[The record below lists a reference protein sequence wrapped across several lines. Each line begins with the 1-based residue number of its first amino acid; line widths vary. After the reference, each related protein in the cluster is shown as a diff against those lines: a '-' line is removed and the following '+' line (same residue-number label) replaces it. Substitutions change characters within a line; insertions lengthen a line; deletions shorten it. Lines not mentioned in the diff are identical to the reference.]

1 MTAGMGT
8 SMRYPRVRFS
18 PTTMVEY
25 GKEGKERERGVEG
38 GQKVRDAG
46 EYISTLEVCKYAK
59 IAQNEIEASMHFGC
73 GWSM

>member
-1 MTAGMGT
+1 
-8 SMRYPRVRFS
+8 
-18 PTTMVEY
+18 MVEY